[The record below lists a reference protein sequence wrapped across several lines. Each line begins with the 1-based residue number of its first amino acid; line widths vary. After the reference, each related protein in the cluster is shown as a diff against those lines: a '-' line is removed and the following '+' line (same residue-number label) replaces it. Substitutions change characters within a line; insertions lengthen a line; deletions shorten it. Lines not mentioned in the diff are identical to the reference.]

1 MTYPWAAGEVLT
13 AADLNAYAG
22 LIFITSQ
29 SVVGSP
35 TSVTLSN
42 VFSATYDNYVVV
54 LSNIDCNTDA
64 AGIKI
69 KFSGTAGSTYS
80 AAGYFMEYTSGTIN
94 GSYYNLDANGVS
106 IGLTSTNN
114 DISLASQV
122 FNPFLTQYTTVTSQ
136 NAGTNYVTNF
146 SGIDKNAAS
155 HTGFTIDPDG
165 AATLTGGTI
174 KVYGYH
180 N

>member
-1 MTYPWAAGEVLT
+1 
-13 AADLNAYAG
+13 
-22 LIFITSQ
+22 
-29 SVVGSP
+29 
-35 TSVTLSN
+35 LSN

-122 FNPFLTQYTTVTSQ
+122 FKPVSD
-136 NAGTNYVTNF
+136 A
-146 SGIDKNAAS
+146 I
-155 HTGFTIDPDG
+155 
-165 AATLTGGTI
+165 
-174 KVYGYH
+174 H
-180 N
+180 NRHVAERGHQLCHQLFRH

>member
-1 MTYPWAAGEVLT
+1 MTYPWSSGEVLT

-22 LIFITSQ
+22 LILVKTQ
-29 SVVGSP
+29 TVGTAVS
-35 TSVTLSN
+35 SVTLSN